1 MNNTRQVEVERA
13 EFGFRRTKCACP
25 DCTINCQHIPGYLV
39 PSDVERIARHLGY
52 TNVGEFAFDNLL
64 ASVGATVMS
73 AEGRVFQIPT
83 LVPQRKADGSC
94 KFLSAEGRCSIHAVS
109 PYGCAMFDAHQSS
122 AEADRRSSRGLQ
134 EVARHW
140 SARVGTRSAY
150 AVIWKLLYTVGLR
163 ATSAHI
169 ARMKMEEAV
178 SRAENVHS
186 MPSVIQD

>member
-1 MNNTRQVEVERA
+1 MNNMRPVEGERA
-13 EFGFRRTKCACP
+13 EFGFTRTKCACP

-39 PSDVERIARHLGY
+39 PADVERIARHLGY

-64 ASVGATVMS
+64 ASVGATVMN

-109 PYGCAMFDAHQSS
+109 PYGCAVFDAHQSS
-122 AEADRRSSRGLQ
+122 EEADRRSSRGLQ

-140 SARVGTRSAY
+140 SVRAGTRSAY
-150 AVIWKLLYTVGLR
+150 AVVWKLLYTVGVR
-163 ATSAHI
+163 AIPAHI

-178 SRAENVHS
+178 SRAEKTRLVPN
-186 MPSVIQD
+186 VIQD